1 MAHVTVRT
9 IRYYDSHDILKP
21 SFVNESGA
29 RFYTDEDFTRLQQIL
44 LLKFLGF
51 SLNDIKNMTIG
62 DMDYHFLS
70 DSLEVHLKLVRD
82 KIEQLLLVEKAIEDT
97 SGEIREYHTVN
108 WNKMLELIHLTGME
122 NAVKKQYQNATN
134 IASRIRLHRLYSV
147 NKEGWFPLIYRNLEL
162 KNGLKVLEIGCGN
175 GMLWKEN
182 IQKIPDSI
190 SITLSDLSE
199 GMLRDARRNL
209 TSGDKR
215 YSFACFDCHSF
226 PSSLSAFDLII
237 ANHVLFYCNDLP
249 KVFKQIQRAL
259 KKGGHFL
266 CSTYGKHHMNEISE
280 LVQEF
285 DSRIEISAEKLYE
298 QFGLENGEALLKPY
312 FSDVQCI
319 RYEDSIELDR
329 AEPLIE
335 YILSC
340 HGNQN
345 QMLLERYHEFRS
357 FVEKKTSN
365 GFHITK
371 DAGIFLCTF

>member
-1 MAHVTVRT
+1 MTYLRRFEPQELVHIGGNTYATRT
-9 IRYYDSHDILKP
+9 H
-21 SFVNESGA
+21 
-29 RFYTDEDFTRLQQIL
+29 
-44 LLKFLGF
+44 
-51 SLNDIKNMTIG
+51 
-62 DMDYHFLS
+62 
-70 DSLEVHLKLVRD
+70 DSL
-82 KIEQLLLVEKAIEDT
+82 KISNGKWCWWSRNIGGTNALDYLTTVEGVSFLDAVQRVLGEPPHVPPKSEPTAPLPKTEFTLPPKHADNRRVFAYLRSRGIDAEIINHCIKHGQLYEDAERHNCVFV
-97 SGEIREYHTVN
+97 GYEHGKPAYGALR
-108 WNKMLELIHLTGME
+108 G
-122 NAVKKQYQNATN
+122 
-134 IASRIRLHRLYSV
+134 
-147 NKEGWFPLIYRNLEL
+147 
-162 KNGLKVLEIGCGN
+162 
-175 GMLWKEN
+175 
-182 IQKIPDSI
+182 
-190 SITLSDLSE
+190 TLSDTTFAGEVPGS
-199 GMLRDARRNL
+199 
-209 TSGDKR
+209 DKR
-215 YSFACFDCHSF
+215 FSFACFDCHSF

-259 KKGGHFL
+259 KKGGLFL
-266 CSTYGKHHMNEISE
+266 CSTYGKHHMIEISE

-285 DSRIEISAEKLYE
+285 DSRIVLSAEKLYE

-357 FVEKKTSN
+357 FVEKKTAN